1 VQFVL
6 EIFEIFCRN
15 TLYMY
20 LEGKMFFT
28 QMLFLVQELCPK
40 NKILVNLGQLGQP
53 KNYFKKKNLSCNF
66 FHKFL
71 TKFLNISST

>member
-6 EIFEIFCRN
+6 DILFYFCRDI
-15 TLYMY
+15 LYMY
-20 LEGKMFFT
+20 LEDKLFFIKI
-28 QMLFLVQELCPK
+28 LFKVQEFCPK

-53 KNYFKKKNLSCNF
+53 KKIKKFNFLSWIF

>member
-6 EIFEIFCRN
+6 EIFEIFSRD

-20 LEGKMFFT
+20 LEGKLFFT
-28 QMLFLVQELCPK
+28 QILFLVQELCPK

-53 KNYFKKKNLSCNF
+53 KNFLFLIF
-66 FHKFL
+66 FEL
-71 TKFLNISST
+71 

>member
-6 EIFEIFCRN
+6 EIFEFFCRDI
-15 TLYMY
+15 LYMY
-20 LEGKMFFT
+20 LEGKLLFT
-28 QMLFLVQELCPK
+28 KILFLVQELCPK
-40 NKILVNLGQLGQP
+40 NKILVNLGQLEQP
-53 KNYFKKKNLSCNF
+53 ILFYFKNFFELDF

>member
-6 EIFEIFCRN
+6 EIFEIFCKD

-20 LEGKMFFT
+20 LEGKLFFT

-40 NKILVNLGQLGQP
+40 SKVLVNLLQLAQP
-53 KNYFKKKNLSCNF
+53 IFFLFFNF
-66 FHKFL
+66 FEF
-71 TKFLNISST
+71 

>member
-6 EIFEIFCRN
+6 EISEIFCRD

-20 LEGKMFFT
+20 LEGKLFFI

-40 NKILVNLGQLGQP
+40 NQILVNLEQLGQP
-53 KNYFKKKNLSCNF
+53 KNFLFSNF
-66 FHKFL
+66 FEL
-71 TKFLNISST
+71 

>member
-6 EIFEIFCRN
+6 EIFEFFCRD

-20 LEGKMFFT
+20 LEGKLVFT
-28 QMLFLVQELCPK
+28 KIPLPVQELCQK

-53 KNYFKKKNLSCNF
+53 IFFLFFNF
-66 FHKFL
+66 FELDF
-71 TKFLNISST
+71 FS